1 MSLTPKAIAA
11 MYRMSG
17 NQDNPSFSPV
27 VQVVHLK
34 KIDNKGGGGDERW
47 KVRCEYSLV
56 IMLSPMKSAFIPNLR
71 STSHIFASSPIFSL
85 SFAPPIIP
93 YNIRQIF
100 LSDGIHFLSGMCATQ
115 LNPLVHSGV
124 ISQFSVLRVS
134 EFIVNTLG
142 SGVKIC
148 ILLGCETSGPNPGE
162 KIGTPVDVSKIPGG
176 LPPQAAEEGGARPM
190 YGSAMGASG
199 GGNSSNP
206 YGRGSP
212 GGQGNNANPYGGG
225 GGGGANNNNRY
236 GGGGGG
242 AGMGSSSA
250 PIVRT
255 SGTGQPITPISGL
268 NMYSNRWTIRAK
280 VTSKSGIR
288 TWSNAKGEGS
298 LFSVDLLDASGIDV
312 RCTFFKEAVDK
323 FHGFLEEGRV
333 YTFSGGRLKVANMQ
347 YNTCKSQFEITF
359 DQNSEIQLDET
370 GPAND
375 IREHYEFVK
384 IDRLESVEPNAYV
397 DILAVVK
404 HVGEATSIVSK
415 KSGKELV
422 KCELTIEDDSGAEV
436 RLTMWGDVAQAAQ
449 GKFGGMPVVAFKRA
463 RVSDYGGRTLS
474 GSGYEVNPSI
484 PQAQSLM
491 QWWKAQGGGS
501 GSRTTAT
508 RSLSTTMGGNRGP
521 DPFDQ
526 RKSVSAIKSE
536 QMGYND
542 KPDWLSFKVTI
553 TFLKKEKQGDEG
565 AWYTA
570 CANADDPC
578 KNMYKAT
585 QTSDGNWHCDKC
597 MKTYENCVRRFIF
610 SGTVADDTCTSWV
623 SVFNEQAEVLLDG
636 AKANDLYAQVANGD
650 GRDLY
655 DSTFMKAT
663 YTDWIMKCKVKQE
676 LVGDEQR
683 VKTSM
688 VSISPVDYVAESRN
702 LLKALCV

>member
-1 MSLTPKAIAA
+1 
-11 MYRMSG
+11 
-17 NQDNPSFSPV
+17 
-27 VQVVHLK
+27 
-34 KIDNKGGGGDERW
+34 
-47 KVRCEYSLV
+47 
-56 IMLSPMKSAFIPNLR
+56 
-71 STSHIFASSPIFSL
+71 
-85 SFAPPIIP
+85 
-93 YNIRQIF
+93 
-100 LSDGIHFLSGMCATQ
+100 MCATQ

-124 ISQFSVLRVS
+124 VSQYAILRVS

-148 ILLGCETSGPNPGE
+148 ILLDCETAGPNPGE
-162 KIGTPVDVSKIPGG
+162 KIGSPVDIAKVPGG
-176 LPPQAAEEGGARPM
+176 MPPGPQVGGGRGTAQPM
-190 YGSAMGASG
+190 YGGGAGSSAG
-199 GGNSSNP
+199 GGGIGGANP

-212 GGQGNNANPYGGG
+212 GGGQGNPYGAGG
-225 GGGGANNNNRY
+225 SDNMNTNRFGG
-236 GGGGGG
+236 
-242 AGMGSSSA
+242 GSSSA

-280 VTSKSGIR
+280 VTTKSQIR

-298 LFSVDLLDASGIDV
+298 LFSVELLDASGVDV
-312 RCTFFKEAVDK
+312 RCTFFKEGVDK
-323 FHGFLEEGRV
+323 FYGFLEEGRV

-347 YNTCKSQFEITF
+347 YNSCKSQFEITF
-359 DQNSEIQLDET
+359 DQNSEIHLDDVT
-370 GPAND
+370 GPGND
-375 IREHYEFVK
+375 IREHYDFVK

-404 HVGEATSIVSK
+404 HVGETNSIVSK
-415 KSGKELV
+415 KSGKELI
-422 KCELTIEDDSGAEV
+422 KCELTVEDDSGAEV
-436 RLTMWGDVAQAAQ
+436 RLTMWGDAAQAAQ

-463 RVSDYGGRTLS
+463 KVSDYGGRTLS
-474 GSGYEVNPSI
+474 GAGYEVNPNI
-484 PQAQSLM
+484 PQAQSLR
-491 QWWKAQGGGS
+491 QWWIANGNG
-501 GSRTTAT
+501 RTTAA

-526 RKSVSAIKSE
+526 RKYVSAIKSE

-542 KPDWLSFKVTI
+542 KPDWLSFKATI

-597 MKTYENCVRRFIF
+597 MKTYETCVRRFIF

-636 AKANDLYAQVANGD
+636 ARANDLYAAVANGD
-650 GRDLY
+650 GKDLY

-663 YTDWIMKCKVKQE
+663 YTDWIIKCKVKQE

-688 VSISPVDYVAESRN
+688 VSLSPVDYVAESRN

>member
-1 MSLTPKAIAA
+1 MSLTPKAISA
-11 MYRMSG
+11 MYRMAGS
-17 NQDNPSFSPV
+17 QDNPAFSPV
-27 VQVVHLK
+27 LQVIHLK
-34 KIDNKGGGGDERW
+34 KIENKGSGDERW
-47 KVRCEYSLV
+47 K
-56 IMLSPMKSAFIPNLR
+56 
-71 STSHIFASSPIFSL
+71 
-85 SFAPPIIP
+85 
-93 YNIRQIF
+93 IF
-100 LSDGIHFLSGMCATQ
+100 LSDGTHFLSGMCATQ
-115 LNPLVHSGV
+115 LNPLVHSG
-124 ISQFSVLRVS
+124 IIAQYCVLCVS

-148 ILLGCETSGPNPGE
+148 ILLGCEPSGPNPGT
-162 KIGTPVDVSKIPGG
+162 KIGSPVDISKIPGG
-176 LPPQAAEEGGARPM
+176 PPAPQAGGGNFGGGSGAQPM
-190 YGSAMGASG
+190 YGSVQGQQQHGSSRVPPTNSYSGGIGG
-199 GGNSSNP
+199 GGNP
-206 YGRGSP
+206 YS
-212 GGQGNNANPYGGG
+212 GNS
-225 GGGGANNNNRY
+225 NNRF
-236 GGGGGG
+236 GGVGGSSS
-242 AGMGSSSA
+242 SSSA

-280 VTSKSGIR
+280 VTAKSDIR

-298 LFSVDLLDASGIDV
+298 LFSVELLDASGVDV
-312 RCTFFKEAVDK
+312 RCTFFKEGVDK
-323 FHGFLEEGRV
+323 FYNFLEEGRV

-347 YNTCKSQFEITF
+347 YNNCKSQFEITF
-359 DQNSEIQLDET
+359 DQNSEIQLDESGT
-370 GPAND
+370 ADD
-375 IREHYEFVK
+375 IRDAYDFVK
-384 IDRLESVEPNAYV
+384 IDRLEAVEPNATV
-397 DILAVVK
+397 DVLAVVK
-404 HVGEATSIVSK
+404 HVGEPASIVSK

-436 RLTMWGDVAQAAQ
+436 RLTMWGDAAQ
-449 GKFGGMPVVAFKRA
+449 QARDRFAGMPIVAFKRA

-484 PQAQSLM
+484 PQAHYLK
-491 QWWKAQGGGS
+491 QWWSTNGNNGG
-501 GSRTTAT
+501 TTT
-508 RSLSTTMGGNRGP
+508 RSLSTTMGGNRRP
-521 DPFDQ
+521 DPFEQ
-526 RKSVSAIKSE
+526 RKYISAIKSE

-542 KPDWLSFKVTI
+542 KPDWLSFKATV

-570 CANADDPC
+570 CANAEDPC

-650 GRDLY
+650 GKDLY

-663 YTDWIMKCKVKQE
+663 YTDWIFKCKVKQE

-683 VKTSM
+683 VKTSL
-688 VSISPVDYVAESRN
+688 VGLFPVDYVVESRN
-702 LLKALCV
+702 LLKALGV